1 MFQNLINIISP
12 HKPLDVVIY
21 EGLGRKEIK
30 MIKQKTRK
38 PQVQKRHRSIRTKIS
53 GTSEFPRLAVYR
65 STKHIYAQ
73 LIDDENHVTLCS
85 ASSVDKDLKEK
96 LAHGGN
102 IDAAKVVGEAIAKK
116 AKEKGIEC
124 VVFDRGGFLYHG
136 RVAALADAAREAG
149 LMF

>member
-1 MFQNLINIISP
+1 MIKSKN
-12 HKPLDVVIY
+12 
-21 EGLGRKEIK
+21 RKE
-30 MIKQKTRK
+30 QTRK
-38 PQVQKRHRSIRTKIS
+38 RHIRVRTKIS
-53 GTSEFPRLAVYR
+53 GTAEAPRLAVYR

-73 LIDDENHVTLCS
+73 LIDDEKNVTVCS

-102 IDAAKVVGEAIAKK
+102 IEAAKVVGEAIAKK
-116 AKEKGIEC
+116 ALAAGVEC

-136 RVAALADAAREAG
+136 RIAALADAAREAG

>member
-1 MFQNLINIISP
+1 
-12 HKPLDVVIY
+12 
-21 EGLGRKEIK
+21 

-38 PQVQKRHRSIRTKIS
+38 PIVQKRHKSIRVKLA
-53 GTSEFPRLAVYR
+53 GTAEFPRLAVYR

-73 LIDDENHVTLCS
+73 LIDDDNHVTIAS
-85 ASSVDKDLKEK
+85 ASTNDKDLREK
-96 LAHGGN
+96 VKVGGN
-102 IDAAKVVGEAIAKK
+102 IEAAKVVGEAIAQKAKK
-116 AKEKGIEC
+116 AGIEC

>member
-1 MFQNLINIISP
+1 
-12 HKPLDVVIY
+12 
-21 EGLGRKEIK
+21 
-30 MIKQKTRK
+30 MIKTEIRK
-38 PQVQKRHRSIRTKIS
+38 PKVQKRHKTIRVKLS

-73 LIDDENHVTLCS
+73 LIDDENGVTLAS

-102 IDAAKVVGEAIAKK
+102 IEAAKVVGEAIAKK
-116 AKEKGIEC
+116 AKSAGIEC

-136 RVAALADAAREAG
+136 RIAALADAAREAG

>member
-1 MFQNLINIISP
+1 MIKTKN
-12 HKPLDVVIY
+12 
-21 EGLGRKEIK
+21 RKE
-30 MIKQKTRK
+30 QTRK
-38 PQVQKRHRSIRTKIS
+38 RHIRVRTKIS
-53 GTSEFPRLAVYR
+53 GTAEAPRLAVYR

-73 LIDDENHVTLCS
+73 LIDDEKHVTIAS

-96 LAHGGN
+96 LSHGGN

-116 AKEKGIEC
+116 ALKAGVEC

-136 RVAALADAAREAG
+136 RIAALADAAREAG

>member
-1 MFQNLINIISP
+1 
-12 HKPLDVVIY
+12 
-21 EGLGRKEIK
+21 

-38 PQVQKRHRSIRTKIS
+38 PLTQKRHRSIRTKLS
-53 GTSEFPRLAVYR
+53 GTAEFPRLAVYR

-73 LIDDENHVTLCS
+73 LIDDENKVTICS

-102 IDAAKVVGEAIAKK
+102 IDAAKVVGEAIANK
-116 AKEKGIEC
+116 AKEKGVEC

-136 RVAALADAAREAG
+136 RIAALADAAREAG
-149 LMF
+149 LKF

>member
-1 MFQNLINIISP
+1 
-12 HKPLDVVIY
+12 
-21 EGLGRKEIK
+21 
-30 MIKQKTRK
+30 MIKSENRK
-38 PQVQKRHRSIRTKIS
+38 NKVQKRHQTIRVKIT
-53 GTSEFPRLAVYR
+53 GTAEAPRLAVYR

-73 LIDDENHVTLCS
+73 LIDDEKNVTIAS
-85 ASSVDKDLKEK
+85 ASSVDKELKEK

-102 IDAAKVVGEAIAKK
+102 IEAAKVVGEAIAKK
-116 AKEKGIEC
+116 AKAAGIEC